1 MALIRVPNGKE
12 PLCALLQIWG
22 GQRVCHVLLCAR
34 NRKLLAKAS
43 TANIEYRDKKATTYT
58 PITKSFSVH
67 GSKRKWRTF
76 SFISCCLLW
85 KGRSA
90 LWQLRMMFIHWGR
103 EGAMGTAG
111 TRRGWSREHSVWR
124 EVGHRRER
132 RRCRHGATQSGPS
145 RSHRGEKKSPAIATG
160 GSSAR
165 GVPHHRKKHLSIFC
179 LSHL

>member
-67 GSKRKWRTF
+67 GAQCAVATENDVHT
-76 SFISCCLLW
+76 LG
-85 KGRSA
+85 KGRGHGDCRDSQRVEQRA
-90 LWQLRMMFIHWGR
+90 QRVEGGWAPAGAPPVPTRGDAKRTIQKPSGGEEIPRDSYWWELRSR
-103 EGAMGTAG
+103 GA
-111 TRRGWSREHSVWR
+111 
-124 EVGHRRER
+124 
-132 RRCRHGATQSGPS
+132 PPP
-145 RSHRGEKKSPAIATG
+145 KKAPVYFLFESFVNGSPALIW
-160 GSSAR
+160 
-165 GVPHHRKKHLSIFC
+165 
-179 LSHL
+179 